1 MTEYLSFAKIGNIFA
16 YYVNSLFEEDA
27 NLPIIGLYAVMAV
40 SLLVQIVL
48 LARGLRNRDKDNLT
62 TYLQEI
68 TALRLGQTT
77 IVQQVEQKLDDK
89 LGSVSNTLKTELY
102 DEMQCIYDKINT
114 ERSSTSEALKAR
126 LPEDHDQLKNICS
139 QVETQIG
146 SITQQLDATVQN
158 TQHSV
163 EELDKAIQSVIE
175 ASKVADQKF
184 ESRFECLEDN
194 LQYRADRLHRSI
206 QSIAKDSKSANHD
219 LESRLQYLEGSFH
232 AIQML
237 PKDDRIKDLEKHV
250 DEQLEQF
257 TDSLTCLESF
267 MIKEI
272 ETFQKDII
280 ARLKDQWDASEA
292 ESLQSQART
301 PPRYHD
307 YYSKVVT
314 HKPLVYPATMVE
326 KPASKKHPH
335 GRMVYEWQPIQ
346 PKDLKNIKESVV
358 SYGLH
363 SPYIKQLLHSWA
375 TFNRVT
381 PIYWELLVADVL
393 ENSCQ
398 IQWKALVREEAKLL
412 ERQDIKE
419 GFEAPLDKLLGQ
431 GIYADPQVQAKYDD
445 DILSL

>member
-1 MTEYLSFAKIGNIFA
+1 M
-16 YYVNSLFEEDA
+16 
-27 NLPIIGLYAVMAV
+27 PITGLYAVMAV

-89 LGSVSNTLKTELY
+89 LGSVSNTLKTELS
-102 DEMQCIYDKINT
+102 DEIQRIYDKINT
-114 ERSSTSEALKAR
+114 ERSSMSEALEAR
-126 LPEDHDQLKNICS
+126 LSEDHDQLKNICS
-139 QVETQIG
+139 QLETQIG
-146 SITQQLDATVQN
+146 NVTQQLDAMVQN
-158 TQHSV
+158 TQHRV
-163 EELDKAIQSVIE
+163 EELDNVIQSVIE

-206 QSIAKDSKSANHD
+206 RSIAEDSKSANHD

-237 PKDDRIKDLEKHV
+237 PKDDRIKDLKKKKHV

-280 ARLKDQWDASEA
+280 TRLKDHWDASEA
-292 ESLQSQART
+292 ESLQSQAPT

-307 YYSKVVT
+307 YSSKVVT
-314 HKPLVYPATMVE
+314 RTPLVYPATMVE
-326 KPASKKHPH
+326 KPASKKHPQ
-335 GRMVYEWQPIQ
+335 GQMAYVWQPIQ
-346 PKDLKNIKESVV
+346 LKDLKNIKESVV

-375 TFNRVT
+375 TFNTVMPT
-381 PIYWELLVADVL
+381 DWE
-393 ENSCQ
+393 
-398 IQWKALVREEAKLL
+398 
-412 ERQDIKE
+412 
-419 GFEAPLDKLLGQ
+419 
-431 GIYADPQVQAKYDD
+431 
-445 DILSL
+445 